1 MKKEDIPQ
9 DKGYLGSIAKEI
21 TYVTDESGR
30 YVTGQS
36 TGWDVKE
43 SANDVAWQSFEKQI
57 QDAKEKVVRGE
68 ASPILYW
75 MEKRMMDTGILAK
88 YTGFW
93 KWTVRRHFKP
103 AIFKKLSE
111 KKLEKY
117 ANTFEISIEE
127 LKNPF

>member
-57 QDAKEKVVRGE
+57 QDAKEKVLRGE

-117 ANTFEISIEE
+117 AQTFEISIEE

>member
-57 QDAKEKVVRGE
+57 QDAKEKVLRGE

-117 ANTFEISIEE
+117 AHTFEISIEE